1 MEQQQPAPTPAIE
14 QIPPEEHAGLT
25 FGDGFQFGCG
35 FAAAVTLASILVV
48 LGLLLLLLILS
59 LSGINLLHNLIG
71 LAPMV

>member
-1 MEQQQPAPTPAIE
+1 MEQQQQPMPTAD
-14 QIPPEEHAGLT
+14 QIPPEEHVGLT

-35 FAAAVTLASILVV
+35 FAIALTLASVLVI

-71 LAPMV
+71 AAPMV

>member
-1 MEQQQPAPTPAIE
+1 MEQQQPAPTTD

-35 FAAAVTLASILVV
+35 FAAAVTLASILLI

-71 LAPMV
+71 FAPLV